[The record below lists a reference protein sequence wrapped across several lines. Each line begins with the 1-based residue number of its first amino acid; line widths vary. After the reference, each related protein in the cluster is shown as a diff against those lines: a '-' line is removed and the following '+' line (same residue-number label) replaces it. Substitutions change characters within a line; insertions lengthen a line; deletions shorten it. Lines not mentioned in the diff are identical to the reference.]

1 MTAFSCHRPK
11 VAPIWV
17 FLVTFLLIISL
28 SLPSVSAQEEKPKP
42 PKEWEMKGI
51 VAALKDPYAVVR
63 LEAAN
68 RLGTYKLDHP
78 KNQIPNYKEV
88 ENLLLEQLSPPDK
101 EDKKEKNF
109 SRRAAATALGNIK
122 AKEFAPQIALLLKDS
137 DSDVRNSAATALGN
151 MKAKEFA
158 PQIALLLKDS
168 DSDVRNSAAT
178 ALGNMKAKEIAPQI
192 ALLLK
197 SSESSVR
204 NSAATALGNM
214 KAKEIAPQIAL
225 LLKDSDSDVRN
236 SAATALGNMKAKEFA
251 PQIALLLKD
260 SQFYVRNSAAT
271 ALGEMKAKEFAP
283 QIALLLKDSKSS
295 VRNSAATALGEMKA
309 KEIAP
314 QITLLLKDS
323 ESSVRYFAAT
333 ILGNMKAKEIAPQIA
348 LLLKSSESSVRYS
361 AARALGEMK
370 AKEFAP
376 QIALLL
382 KDSQS
387 SVRYFAATALVQM
400 KAKKFAPQIALL
412 LKDSESSAR
421 NSAATAL
428 GNMKAKEFAPQ
439 IALLLKDSESSV
451 RNSAATALGNMKA
464 KEFAPQIALLLK
476 DSQFYVRN
484 SAATALVQ
492 MKAKEFAP
500 QIALLLKDSK
510 SSVRNSAATALGEMK
525 AKEIAPQIT
534 LLLKDSDSFVRDF
547 AARALPKLEKQG
559 LSVTVQILNAVHYYP
574 SEINR
579 LRFLAHFI
587 GGGEQDVETLMKWIG
602 KPKVKTTPN
611 DLTVAQGRKI
621 MKLFERSWK
630 LCDSLPDLQRELA
643 RQIARVSKKVSWEA
657 WDINLLQRHHKNLKD
672 GRSHY
677 ADTVHSVINDLE
689 FWKWFFIARNIILI
703 HLAIWLTL
711 ILLYPKF
718 TPVLAPLLWN
728 PWLRRILGF
737 GYIGLLLT
745 LVPWFRERLLQP
757 FKPLLLA
764 DARLDN
770 FVEQGY
776 FGESYV
782 KVPPGSVQIL
792 NSSRDLRRN
801 KRFRVIGSMG
811 SNHRVE
817 ILGGLLYY
825 AGAPFAMTSRF
836 LNRKVHML
844 RGLLHYT
851 GAPLARSKLNAM
863 TVNNYSPKYITSKVQ
878 PITQAIP
885 SLQGQIVLE
894 GESGLGK
901 SMFLRHLANNSQ
913 RILVYLPAQKCDKGV
928 IKAISAKLK
937 EQVNDF
943 KFLKNLI
950 YNGALD
956 ICIDGLNEVTADT
969 RAKISQF
976 AESYFRGNII
986 MTTQPLDWIPPST
999 AKKYELQPLER
1010 EQIEQFLLLRGE
1022 TIGDWRLG
1030 TGEDKGVN
1038 ASFTQYDQACSNYLA
1053 EAFNEQQSPEDL
1065 AATKRILSNPMDL
1078 TLVALMLSQGQQPN
1092 LFRLQEQ
1099 QYQLMAAEYQR
1110 EYQREFPLKRF
1121 SEAVYQM
1128 RLYDETI
1135 IPSKEFGSELVCLG
1149 NEKYKMVISRQ
1160 WESDKGEPE
1169 KTWYFRHDKIMEFFL
1184 VQNFRGADKAVQERI
1199 QKHISDPRFRGVYL
1213 LLANLLPLDYAVELR
1228 ERIIDYAANS
1238 KDHTLSDKFV
1248 QLLQLRLP
1256 LKWTQGAK
1264 VKSLLQQ
1271 HEQKTQYL
1279 DLVAKFLEQVDATVK
1294 REQKLYLTI
1303 ENIESS
1309 LRNYAPFPVAIAI
1322 DTPTDEDISHL
1333 VKLSQQLKAESTA
1346 ETEITT
1352 ERSPKAGLLIYKIPP
1367 DPAARMEIA
1376 KVRLRD
1382 NFLLIPIPITSV
1394 EKALSDKDNC
1404 IGLLDEYI
1412 DRYLQHADFFDDRN
1426 AITDTLSFFGRTEI
1440 LQRLGEELLRHQ
1452 ALGLF
1457 GLRKSGKTSVL
1468 IQLGFMLREYPI
1480 IHIDL
1485 QSYGGSRYAVDLF
1498 NKIIDG
1504 LSSLESETPFPQ
1516 FAPFPRE
1523 QPAAEL
1529 TTEFIQRVN
1538 EYVSVIQNQTKY
1550 HNQKKYKLPI
1560 PCFLDEVERIIPTP
1574 EHDREKAE
1582 EFNAFFGALRVL
1594 CQEKKISLLV
1604 ADVHP
1609 DCNRINSWTQ
1619 AGVAT
1624 NPVFSFFKEIFLPP
1638 FSEEET
1644 QEMLVNLGKLMGL
1657 EFDAAT
1663 PQQIHYQ
1670 SGGHPFVSRQ
1680 IARFLTNK
1688 IKDQYSSVKNSFE
1701 TNNAVETLH
1710 ATSLPRNS
1718 GLSEPYLIKNKQ
1730 DLPHQNNNM
1739 LIEWGMVEKY
1749 LKKTL
1754 TQRGQLKNY
1763 LEKSIWEDLEKRNFQ
1778 VAIAVLQCIACN
1790 EDSHRK
1796 ITQTALFNQL
1806 KSQFTTN
1813 RLLNACNWLIS
1824 VGLLYE
1830 EEVEELKVED
1840 SEIQTQEA
1848 QSNELYHI
1856 RIPLLSRW
1864 IYMQMTEEEIEQC
1877 TIP

>member
-11 VAPIWV
+11 FAPVWV

-28 SLPSVSAQEEKPKP
+28 SIPWVSAQEENKPKP
-42 PKEWEMKGI
+42 KEWQINGI
-51 VAALKDPYAVVR
+51 VAALDDGYDQVKEYALSELNKYYIKKINKPEKIIKKIANILKDENVKGYVR
-63 LEAAN
+63 SGAAEALAKF
-68 RLGTYKLDHP
+68 GEPAAKY
-78 KNQIPNYKEV
+78 IPNIL
-88 ENLLLEQLSPPDK
+88 N
-101 EDKKEKNF
+101 
-109 SRRAAATALGNIK
+109 
-122 AKEFAPQIALLLKDS
+122 LLKDEKV
-137 DSDVRNSAATALGN
+137 DSSVRSGAAQALGKFGESTAKYIPDIVNILKDEKVSSSVRSGAAEALAKFGEPAAKYIPDILNLLKDEKVDSSVRSGAAQALGKFGESAAKYIPDILNLLKDENVDLHFVRNSAARALSTFGEPE
-151 MKAKEFA
+151 AKYI
-158 PQIALLLKDS
+158 PDILNLLKDEKV
-168 DSDVRNSAAT
+168 DSYVRSLAAQ
-178 ALGNMKAKEIAPQI
+178 ALGKFGELELKQAVVILNNLYDPSHSEYKQWRFLTYFTGGGTKEVKTLLTWLGYSQTVPQQIKYDEAKETLEIFLEVWKPTKDLRRLRNDLADKIGRIA
-192 ALLLK
+192 
-197 SSESSVR
+197 
-204 NSAATALGNM
+204 
-214 KAKEIAPQIAL
+214 
-225 LLKDSDSDVRN
+225 KD
-236 SAATALGNMKAKEFA
+236 K
-251 PQIALLLKD
+251 
-260 SQFYVRNSAAT
+260 
-271 ALGEMKAKEFAP
+271 
-283 QIALLLKDSKSS
+283 
-295 VRNSAATALGEMKA
+295 
-309 KEIAP
+309 
-314 QITLLLKDS
+314 
-323 ESSVRYFAAT
+323 
-333 ILGNMKAKEIAPQIA
+333 
-348 LLLKSSESSVRYS
+348 
-361 AARALGEMK
+361 
-370 AKEFAP
+370 
-376 QIALLL
+376 
-382 KDSQS
+382 
-387 SVRYFAATALVQM
+387 
-400 KAKKFAPQIALL
+400 
-412 LKDSESSAR
+412 
-421 NSAATAL
+421 
-428 GNMKAKEFAPQ
+428 
-439 IALLLKDSESSV
+439 
-451 RNSAATALGNMKA
+451 
-464 KEFAPQIALLLK
+464 
-476 DSQFYVRN
+476 
-484 SAATALVQ
+484 
-492 MKAKEFAP
+492 
-500 QIALLLKDSK
+500 
-510 SSVRNSAATALGEMK
+510 
-525 AKEIAPQIT
+525 
-534 LLLKDSDSFVRDF
+534 
-547 AARALPKLEKQG
+547 
-559 LSVTVQILNAVHYYP
+559 SVT
-574 SEINR
+574 
-579 LRFLAHFI
+579 
-587 GGGEQDVETLMKWIG
+587 
-602 KPKVKTTPN
+602 
-611 DLTVAQGRKI
+611 
-621 MKLFERSWK
+621 WK
-630 LCDSLPDLQRELA
+630 AL
-643 RQIARVSKKVSWEA
+643 
-657 WDINLLQRHHKNLKD
+657 DISLLQKHHDNLKTA
-672 GRSHY
+672 GY
-677 ADTVHSVINDLE
+677 NEADTIQRIINNLQ
-689 FWKWFFIARNIILI
+689 FWKWFFIAKDIILI
-703 HLAIWLTL
+703 HLAIWLILTL
-711 ILLYPKF
+711 IYPTF
-718 TPVLAPLLWN
+718 TPVLAPLFWN

-745 LVPWFRERLLQP
+745 LVPWSRERLLQP
-757 FKPLLLA
+757 FKPLLLG
-764 DARLDN
+764 DAGLDN

-782 KVPPGSVQIL
+782 KVPPGSIPVLDQNQNLLDNTITVVATTESNPEIFRPLSLINAFSKRNTFAFVTIINIFLRNRLWRKRSPQKTNSL
-792 NSSRDLRRN
+792 N
-801 KRFRVIGSMG
+801 K
-811 SNHRVE
+811 
-817 ILGGLLYY
+817 
-825 AGAPFAMTSRF
+825 
-836 LNRKVHML
+836 
-844 RGLLHYT
+844 
-851 GAPLARSKLNAM
+851 
-863 TVNNYSPKYITSKVQ
+863 YSPKYITSQVQ

-901 SMFLRHLANNSQ
+901 SMFLRHLANNSR

-928 IKAISAKLK
+928 IKAIYAKLK

-1022 TIGDWRLG
+1022 TIGEWRLG
-1030 TGEDKGVN
+1030 TGEDKGIN

-1065 AATKRILSNPMDL
+1065 AVTKRILSNPMDL

-1110 EYQREFPLKRF
+1110 EYQREFPLKKF

-1135 IPSKEFGSELVCLG
+1135 IPSEEFGSELVCLG
-1149 NEKYKMVISRQ
+1149 NEKYKMVISRL
-1160 WESDKGEPE
+1160 WENDKGEPE
-1169 KTWYFRHDKIMEFFL
+1169 TTWYFRHDKIMEFFL
-1184 VQNFRGADKAVQERI
+1184 VQNFRGAGEAIQERI
-1199 QKHISDPRFRGVYL
+1199 QKHINDPRFRGVYL
-1213 LLANLLPLDYAVELR
+1213 LLANLLPLDDAVELR

-1309 LRNYAPFPVAIAI
+1309 LSNYAPFPVVIAI

-1333 VKLSQQLKAESTA
+1333 VKLSQQLKAESTT
-1346 ETEITT
+1346 ETEITI

-1394 EKALSDKDNC
+1394 EKALSDKENC

-1412 DRYLQHADFFDDRN
+1412 DRYFQHADFFDDRN

-1529 TTEFIQRVN
+1529 TAEFIQRVN

-1560 PCFLDEVERIIPTP
+1560 LCFLDEVERIIPTP
-1574 EHDREKAE
+1574 EDDREKAE

-1594 CQEKKISLLV
+1594 CQEKKMSLLV

-1644 QEMLVNLGKLMGL
+1644 QDMLVNLGKLMGL
-1657 EFDAAT
+1657 EFDTAT

-1680 IARFLTNK
+1680 IARFLTQK

-1701 TNNAVETLH
+1701 TNNTVETRH
-1710 ATSLPRNS
+1710 VSLRERFANASPPKNS

-1730 DLPHQNNNM
+1730 DLPHQNSNT

-1790 EDSHRK
+1790 EDSQRK

-1806 KSQFTTN
+1806 KSKFKTN
-1813 RLLNACNWLIS
+1813 QLLNACNWLIN

-1830 EEVEELKVED
+1830 EEVEEQKVED
-1840 SEIQTQEA
+1840 SEVQNQEVQTQEDRTQEVHIQEIQTQEI

-1856 RIPLLSRW
+1856 RIRLLSRW

-1877 TIP
+1877 TIL